1 MRYKNLQKML
11 KARPFIDEVKWQMN
25 ALVDEKI
32 LNEDKVVLAAG
43 TSSGKTFFTIML
55 LNLFY
60 MDKANKKKKTI
71 IIPSAQTNLR
81 SNFEDSIKDFKP
93 DFKYVV
99 CKTCDELR
107 DAVNSNVQV
116 IVCLPQTINL
126 CIDVLPKVEKLI
138 VDEAHVWYYAKT
150 VKNIVKKTQP
160 KQQLLLTG
168 TPSVFILKGGF
179 YMHFVPVMDLYDEG
193 RIADTEVHVVSSYYD
208 FKEKDYNANDNLTLT
223 AKAKHKLAD
232 EASFRKVIL
241 GMMKKLKNPIKG
253 LKNVNRL
260 TNDVAG
266 RFFKH
271 LDKTIIWANSIKQ
284 ANKFAEVLRT
294 FNGLENGVLV
304 SHSKNDDG
312 SLEMEKFKS
321 DNDIRVLVSVN
332 RGRMGW
338 SYTELYN
345 AIDFT
350 MTRNLNSILQMMARL
365 FRISKVDP
373 KKRKYFYKVSN
384 SKDAGYYT
392 VIMKGV
398 LLLLDR
404 EWYSKFNGRNFND
417 MRIPVTVPRRTNP
430 NREGCKPKGRP
441 RTTYNYEMIDLPL
454 DMNFFKTV
462 YAKQDDM
469 FSTVAWTTIRKVRT
483 ALTGYNSHRVFLTVE
498 EATKIMKRYKTY
510 NEFRKKESQ
519 TYEWF
524 NTNKLR
530 KICMDYFNSYRLSR
544 EEMIEEAKQ
553 ATLKWVK
560 KYGKDNTKEFTQKE
574 SKNYGRLMRLGY
586 KDWLREQ
593 MNFRGHKKIKVY
605 KVTAKG
611 DYGKKIYVNT
621 FKNYKEVIKNTGIKK
636 VYLDL
641 VLSGTYKTA
650 KGYTFEYA

>member
-1 MRYKNLQKML
+1 MNNLKKML
-11 KARPFIDEVKWQMN
+11 KSRPFIDEVKWQMN

-60 MDKANKKKKTI
+60 MIKSNKNKKTI

-81 SNFEDSIKDFKP
+81 SNFEDSIIDFNP

-99 CKTCDELR
+99 CKTCDDLR
-107 DAVNSNVQV
+107 EAVDSDAQV
-116 IVCLPQTINL
+116 IVCLPQTISM
-126 CIDVLPKVEKLI
+126 CIDILPKVEKLI

-150 VKNIVKKTQP
+150 VKSIIKKTKP

-168 TPSVFILKGGF
+168 TPSIFILKRGF
-179 YMHFVPVMDLYDEG
+179 HMHYVSVMDLYDEG
-193 RIADTEVHVVSSYYD
+193 RIAETEIHVVSSYYD
-208 FKEKDYNANDNLTLT
+208 FKDKDYNEDHNLNLTAR
-223 AKAKHKLAD
+223 AKARLAD
-232 EASFRKVIL
+232 EASFKKVIL
-241 GMMKKLKNPIKG
+241 GMMKKLKNPIKS

-266 RFFKH
+266 KFFKH

-284 ANKFAEVLRT
+284 ADKFAEILRT
-294 FNGLENGVLV
+294 FNGLENAVLV
-304 SHSKNDDG
+304 SHSKNDDDS
-312 SLEMEKFKS
+312 SLMDKFKN

-350 MTRNLNSILQMMARL
+350 MTRNPNSILQMMARL
-365 FRISKVDP
+365 FRVSKVDS

-430 NREGCKPKGRP
+430 NRDGGCKTPGRK
-441 RTTYNYEMIDLPL
+441 RTVYNYEMIDLPL
-454 DMNFFKTV
+454 DMNFFKSV
-462 YAKQDDM
+462 LAKQDDM
-469 FSTVAWTTIRKVRT
+469 FSTVAWTSIAKVRQE
-483 ALTGYNSHRVFLTVE
+483 LGF
-498 EATKIMKRYKTY
+498 TKLWYRSENDILEYIKKYKTY
-510 NEFRKKESQ
+510 REFRENEYNTYTWVMKNPLIRSEVQKYFDYSKLNSNQILKKAKAIAQ
-519 TYEWF
+519 TFKPTDLKLFRKQYLAEMAY
-524 NTNKLR
+524 LR
-530 KICMDYFNSYRLSR
+530 KHDKEWYNTYFTPSTTRSNNNPVAAYYTDGTLFGTFSSCHLARL
-544 EEMIEEAKQ
+544 
-553 ATLKWVK
+553 
-560 KYGKDNTKEFTQKE
+560 
-574 SKNYGRLMRLGY
+574 
-586 KDWLREQ
+586 
-593 MNFRGHKKIKVY
+593 
-605 KVTAKG
+605 VTG
-611 DYGKKIYVNT
+611 VGFVQ
-621 FKNYKEVIKNTGIKK
+621 IKK
-636 VYLDL
+636 VINKELN
-641 VLSGTYKTA
+641 SS
-650 KGYTFEYA
+650 KGFTFKYI

>member
-1 MRYKNLQKML
+1 MRLKNLKKML

-43 TSSGKTFFTIML
+43 TSSGKTFYTIML

-60 MDKANKKKKTI
+60 MDKANKNKKTI

-81 SNFEDSIKDFKP
+81 SNFEDSIIDFNP

-107 DAVNSNVQV
+107 DAVDSDAQV
-116 IVCLPQTINL
+116 IVCLPQTISM
-126 CIDVLPKVEKLI
+126 CIDILPQVEKLI

-150 VKNIVKKTQP
+150 VKTIIKKTQP

-168 TPSVFILKGGF
+168 TPSIFILKGKF
-179 YMHFVPVMDLYDEG
+179 HMHFVPVMDLYDEG

-223 AKAKHKLAD
+223 AKAKARLAN
-232 EASFRKVIL
+232 EASFKKVIL
-241 GMMKKLKNPIKG
+241 GMMKKLKNPIKS

-266 RFFKH
+266 KFFKH

-294 FNGLENGVLV
+294 FDGLENGVLV
-304 SHSKNDDG
+304 SHSKNDDDS
-312 SLEMEKFKS
+312 SLMDKFKE

-365 FRISKVDP
+365 FRVSKVDP

-384 SKDAGYYT
+384 AKDAGYYT
-392 VIMKGV
+392 VIMKGA

-430 NREGCKPKGRP
+430 NRDGGCKTPGRK
-441 RTTYNYEMIDLPL
+441 RTVYNYEMIDLPL
-454 DMNFFKTV
+454 DMNFFKSV
-462 YAKQDDM
+462 LAKQDDM
-469 FSTVAWTTIRKVRT
+469 FSTVAWTSVSKVRKTLGIRKNADWST
-483 ALTGYNSHRVFLTVE
+483 YTVE
-498 EATKIMKRYKTY
+498 DCINSMKNFKTY
-510 NEFRKKESQ
+510 LEFVQGDNSSYCWLQYSNNLHIAKKHFNCNVLTKKQKIAEAKMITKTYKPTEFNKFKSEQKTMFNRFCNFNER
-519 TYEWF
+519 EWL
-524 NTNKLR
+524 NN
-530 KICMDYFNSYRLSR
+530 YFNLSMSKAVAAYRKDGSLVGIFNSAR
-544 EEMIEEAKQ
+544 EASIVTNVKTGQISTAAIGKQ
-553 ATLKWVK
+553 
-560 KYGKDNTKEFTQKE
+560 
-574 SKNYGRLMRLGY
+574 
-586 KDWLREQ
+586 
-593 MNFRGHKKIKVY
+593 
-605 KVTAKG
+605 
-611 DYGKKIYVNT
+611 
-621 FKNYKEVIKNTGIKK
+621 
-636 VYLDL
+636 
-641 VLSGTYKTA
+641 KTA
-650 KGYTFEYA
+650 GKLVWKFV

>member
-60 MDKANKKKKTI
+60 MDKANKTKKTI

-107 DAVNSNVQV
+107 DAVSSNAQV

-150 VKNIVKKTQP
+150 VKNIVKKTKP

-179 YMHFVPVMDLYDEG
+179 YMHFVPVMELYDEG
-193 RIADTEVHVVSSYYD
+193 RIADTEIHVVSSYYD
-208 FKEKDYNANDNLTLT
+208 FKDKDYNQHNNLTLT
-223 AKAKHKLAD
+223 ARAKAKLAD
-232 EASFRKVIL
+232 EASFKKVIL
-241 GMMKKLKNPIKG
+241 GMMKKLKNPIKS

-266 RFFKH
+266 KFFKH

-294 FNGLENGVLV
+294 FKGLENAVLV
-304 SHSKNDDG
+304 SHSKNDDD
-312 SLEMEKFKS
+312 SELMDKFKT
-321 DNDIRVLVSVN
+321 DKDIRVLVSVN

-365 FRISKVDP
+365 FRVSKVDS

-392 VIMKGV
+392 VIMKGA

-404 EWYSKFNGRNFND
+404 EWYSKFNGKNFND

-430 NREGCKPKGRP
+430 NRQGCKAKGRP

-469 FSTVAWTTIRKVRT
+469 FSTVAWTTIGKVRQE
-483 ALTGYNSHRVFLTVE
+483 LG
-498 EATKIMKRYKTY
+498 MKSWETDKEVLERAKACSSY
-510 NEFRKKESQ
+510 NEVYNTGDLYAKLQSRKLIDNIRKHFNLPLNLNTDIKVERYRKLVKSYDKDAFSKFRKENGTKYS
-519 TYEWF
+519 YMM
-524 NTNKLR
+524 R
-530 KICMDYFNSYRLSR
+530 KDRKWLKAYFNNKKLIAVYDKNNNLVGKFSY
-544 EEMIEEAKQ
+544 
-553 ATLKWVK
+553 
-560 KYGKDNTKEFTQKE
+560 
-574 SKNYGRLMRLGY
+574 
-586 KDWLREQ
+586 LREVA
-593 MNFRGHKKIKVY
+593 NLIGGSEAGVS
-605 KVTAKG
+605 T
-611 DYGKKIYVNT
+611 T
-621 FKNYKEVIKNTGIKK
+621 
-636 VYLDL
+636 
-641 VLSGTYKTA
+641 LSGHWKQH
-650 KGYTFEYA
+650 KGYTFKYV

>member
-1 MRYKNLQKML
+1 MRLKNLKKML

-43 TSSGKTFFTIML
+43 TSSGKTFYTIML

-60 MDKANKKKKTI
+60 MEKANKNKKTI

-81 SNFEDSIKDFKP
+81 SNFEDSIIDFNP

-99 CKTCDELR
+99 CKTCDDLR
-107 DAVNSNVQV
+107 EAVDSDAQV
-116 IVCLPQTINL
+116 IVCLPQTISM
-126 CIDVLPKVEKLI
+126 CIDILPKVEKLI

-150 VKNIVKKTQP
+150 VKSIIKKTQP
-160 KQQLLLTG
+160 NQQLLLTG

-193 RIADTEVHVVSSYYD
+193 RIAETEVHVVSSYYD
-208 FKEKDYNANDNLTLT
+208 FKDKDYNKFDNLTLT
-223 AKAKHKLAD
+223 ARAKYKLAD
-232 EASFRKVIL
+232 EASFKKVIL
-241 GMMKKLKNPIKG
+241 GMMKKLKNPIKS

-266 RFFKH
+266 KFFKH

-294 FNGLENGVLV
+294 FDGLENSVLV
-304 SHSKNDDG
+304 SHSKNDDD
-312 SLEMEKFKS
+312 SALMDKFKE

-350 MTRNLNSILQMMARL
+350 MSRNLNSILQMMARL
-365 FRISKVDP
+365 FRVSDVDP

-384 SKDAGYYT
+384 AKDAGYYT

-430 NREGCKPKGRP
+430 NKDGGCKTPGRK
-441 RTTYNYEMIDLPL
+441 RSVYNYEMIDLPL
-454 DMNFFKTV
+454 DMNFFKSV
-462 YAKQDDM
+462 LAKQDDM
-469 FSTVAWTTIRKVRT
+469 FSTVAWTTIGKVRYELGIVKKFLHRTEESVLESLKNYKDWTDFYKRDAST
-483 ALTGYNSHRVFLTVE
+483 AGWLRDKPLTL
-498 EATKIMKRYKTY
+498 
-510 NEFRKKESQ
+510 KKVQ
-519 TYEWF
+519 
-524 NTNKLR
+524 
-530 KICMDYFNSYRLSR
+530 DYFNFIPYGSAKLENAKALARTYKPSELKLFRKQYRK
-544 EEMIEEAKQ
+544 EMAYLRLMDNKWYKNHFVTHIKNIKAVSVFKKDGTLYGTFDTCKLASEAINSSPQ
-553 ATLKWVK
+553 DISNTLK
-560 KYGKDNTKEFTQKE
+560 GRQK
-574 SKNYGRLMRLGY
+574 SAR
-586 KDWLREQ
+586 
-593 MNFRGHKKIKVY
+593 
-605 KVTAKG
+605 
-611 DYGKKIYVNT
+611 
-621 FKNYKEVIKNTGIKK
+621 
-636 VYLDL
+636 
-641 VLSGTYKTA
+641 
-650 KGYTFEYA
+650 GYTFKYA